1 MWSGADTRIIFRF
14 LHGFVGSYIY
24 LLNDCQGPVSI
35 GNGIVVYVKRAVG
48 RSRRRD
54 RIITSIG

>member
-14 LHGFVGSYIY
+14 LHGFVGSYTY
-24 LLNDCQGPVSI
+24 LLIDCQGPVSI